1 MTLAT
6 IRKIRNLR
14 HELNILSEV
23 VLPYRATEHENAR
36 YDALKKSGY
45 EECGEHKC
53 REKENLYW
61 AKRNHRNKF
70 LRRLRS
76 MNCHID
82 ETIPF

>member
-36 YDALKKSGY
+36 YDAFKKS
-45 EECGEHKC
+45 
-53 REKENLYW
+53 
-61 AKRNHRNKF
+61 
-70 LRRLRS
+70 
-76 MNCHID
+76 
-82 ETIPF
+82 

>member
-6 IRKIRNLR
+6 IRKIRNIR

-23 VLPYRATEHENAR
+23 VLPYRATEHEER
-36 YDALKKSGY
+36 
-45 EECGEHKC
+45 GEHKR

-70 LRRLRS
+70 LRRLRA

>member
-36 YDALKKSGY
+36 YDALKKSG
-45 EECGEHKC
+45 